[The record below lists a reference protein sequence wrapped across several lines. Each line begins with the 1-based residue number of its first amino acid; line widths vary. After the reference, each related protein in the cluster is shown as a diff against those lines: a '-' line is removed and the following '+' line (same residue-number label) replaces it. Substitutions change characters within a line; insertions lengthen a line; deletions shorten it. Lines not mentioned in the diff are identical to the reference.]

1 MMFAPILLAVAAPTA
16 PVAFESTS
24 PVAYLIDFSSGAT
37 LYARDADRRIPTASM
52 AKMMTAWVAFEAI
65 KAGEL
70 KSKQTFSVKDATW
83 TKWNNTG
90 SSMFLKVRENVS
102 VENLLHGVLTVSG
115 NDAAVVLAEGIAG
128 TETLF
133 AKRMTAEAKR
143 LGMKNS
149 QFGTANGWPDNG
161 GTYSTA
167 HDLALLA
174 NRIVTDHPALFRQ
187 YFSQQNFTWNGVTQA
202 NRNPLLGAIA
212 GADGMKTGH
221 SDEAGYC
228 LVGTVQQG
236 KRRLLLVI
244 AGLPTQAARIN
255 EARSLMQWG
264 FDAWE
269 SKPLF
274 SGGRFVTEI
283 PVQLGDHSKVKLI
296 APRDL
301 AATLPKGSSKP
312 ISLMILY
319 KGPVR
324 APFAKGTEL
333 AQLVAKLPDG
343 SKQIMP
349 LIASESVGTASFFGR
364 AWNGVKGV
372 VGA

>member
-1 MMFAPILLAVAAPTA
+1 MMFAPILLMAAAPAA
-16 PVAFESTS
+16 PVAYESAA
-24 PVAYLIDFSSGAT
+24 PVAYLVDFSSGAT
-37 LYARDADRRIPTASM
+37 LFARDADRRIPTASM

-65 KAGEL
+65 KAGKL
-70 KSKQTFSVKDATW
+70 KPKQTFTIRDATW

-90 SSMFLKVRENVS
+90 SSMFLKVRDEVS
-102 VENLLHGVLTVSG
+102 VENLLHGILTVSG

-128 TETLF
+128 SEAEF

-149 QFGTANGWPDNG
+149 RFGTANGWPDEG
-161 GTYSTA
+161 VTYSTA
-167 HDLALLA
+167 LDLALLA
-174 NRIVTDHPALFRQ
+174 NQIVTDHPALFHQ
-187 YFSQQNFTWNGVTQA
+187 YFSQQSFTWNNVTQP

-228 LVGTVQQG
+228 LVGTAQQG

-255 EARSLMQWG
+255 EARNIMQWG
-264 FDAWE
+264 FDAWR

-274 SGGRFVTEI
+274 ARGKFVAEI
-283 PVQLGDHSKVKLI
+283 PVQLGDRSRIKLI

-312 ISLMILY
+312 ISLTVRY
-319 KGPVR
+319 NGPVR
-324 APFAKGTEL
+324 APFAKGAEL

-343 SKQIMP
+343 SKQVMP
-349 LIASESVGTASFFGR
+349 LVAAESVGTADFFDR
-364 AWNGVKGV
+364 AWNGAKTL

>member
-1 MMFAPILLAVAAPTA
+1 MFASILLASAAPAA
-16 PVAFESTS
+16 PVAFESAA
-24 PVAYLIDFSSGAT
+24 PVAYLQDVSSGAA
-37 LYARDADRRIPTASM
+37 LYSRDANRRIPTASM

-65 KAGEL
+65 KAGKL
-70 KSKQTFSVKDATW
+70 KPNQTFPVKDATW

-90 SSMFLKVRENVS
+90 SSMFLKLGEDVS
-102 VENLLHGVLTVSG
+102 VENLLHGILTVSG
-115 NDAAVVLAEGIAG
+115 NDASVVLAEGMAG
-128 TETLF
+128 TEAEF

-143 LGMKNS
+143 LGMKDS
-149 QFGTANGWPDNG
+149 RFGTANGWPDEG
-161 GTYSTA
+161 QTYSTA

-187 YFSQQNFTWNGVTQA
+187 YFGQRNFTWNGVTQA

-228 LVGTVQQG
+228 LVGTVLQG

-244 AGLPTQAARIN
+244 AGLPTQAARID
-255 EARSLMQWG
+255 EARSMMKWG
-264 FDAWE
+264 FDAWQA
-269 SKPLF
+269 KPLF
-274 SGGRFVTEI
+274 ARNRVVTEV
-283 PVQLGDHSKVKLI
+283 PVQLGDKSKIRLI

-301 AATLPKGSSKP
+301 AATLPKGSTKP
-312 ISLMILY
+312 ISLTIRY

-333 AQLVAKLPDG
+333 AQLVVKLPDG
-343 SKQIMP
+343 SRQLMP
-349 LIASESVGTASFFGR
+349 LVAAESVGTAGFFGR
-364 AWNGVKGV
+364 AWNGMKTL

>member
-1 MMFAPILLAVAAPTA
+1 MFAPILLMAAAPAA
-16 PVAFESTS
+16 PVAYESAA
-24 PVAYLIDFSSGAT
+24 PVAYLADFSSGAT
-37 LYARDADRRIPTASM
+37 LFARDADRRIPTASM

-65 KAGEL
+65 KAGKL
-70 KSKQTFSVKDATW
+70 KPKQTFTIRDATW

-90 SSMFLKVRENVS
+90 SSMFLKVRDEVS
-102 VENLLHGVLTVSG
+102 VENLLHGILTVSG
-115 NDAAVVLAEGIAG
+115 NDAAVVLAEGMAG
-128 TETLF
+128 SEAEF

-149 QFGTANGWPDNG
+149 HFGTANGWPDEG
-161 GTYSTA
+161 ITYSTA
-167 HDLALLA
+167 LDLALLA
-174 NRIVTDHPALFRQ
+174 NRIVTDHPALFHQ
-187 YFSQQNFTWNGVTQA
+187 YFSQQSFTWNNVTQP

-255 EARSLMQWG
+255 EARNMMQWG
-264 FDAWE
+264 FDAWQ

-274 SGGRFVTEI
+274 ARGRFVAEI
-283 PVQLGDHSKVKLI
+283 PVQLGDRSRIKLI

-312 ISLMILY
+312 ISLTVRY
-319 KGPVR
+319 SGPVR
-324 APFAKGTEL
+324 APFAKGAEL

-343 SKQIMP
+343 SQQVMP
-349 LIASESVGTASFFGR
+349 LVAAESVGTADFFGR
-364 AWNGVKGV
+364 AWNGVKSLV
-372 VGA
+372 EA

>member
-1 MMFAPILLAVAAPTA
+1 MFAPLLLMAAAPAA
-16 PVAFESTS
+16 PVAYESAA
-24 PVAYLIDFSSGAT
+24 PVAYLIDSSSGAV
-37 LYARDADRRIPTASM
+37 LYSRDSERRIPTASM

-65 KAGEL
+65 KAEKL
-70 KSKQTFSVKDATW
+70 KPKQTFPVNDATW

-90 SSMFLKVRENVS
+90 SSMFLKVREDVS
-102 VENLLHGVLTVSG
+102 VENLLHGILTVSG
-115 NDAAVVLAEGIAG
+115 NDASVVLAEGMAG
-128 TETLF
+128 TETAF

-149 QFGTANGWPDNG
+149 RFGTANGWPDKG

-167 HDLALLA
+167 QDLALLA

-187 YFSQQNFTWNGVTQA
+187 YFGQNSFTWNGVTQA

-228 LVGTVQQG
+228 LVGSVMQG
-236 KRRLLLVI
+236 QRRLLLVI
-244 AGLPTQAARIN
+244 AGLPSQAARIN
-255 EARSLMQWG
+255 EARNMMKWG
-264 FDAWE
+264 FDAWQ

-274 SGGRFVTEI
+274 ARGRTVAEI
-283 PVQLGDHSKVKLI
+283 PVQLGDQSRIRLI

-301 AATLPKGSSKP
+301 AATLPKGSAKP
-312 ISLMILY
+312 ISLTIRY

-324 APFAKGTEL
+324 APIAKGAEL

-343 SKQIMP
+343 SKQMMP
-349 LIASESVGTASFFGR
+349 LVAAETVGTAGFIGR
-364 AWNGVKGV
+364 AWNGVKTL

>member
-1 MMFAPILLAVAAPTA
+1 MFAQILLAATAPAA
-16 PVAFESTS
+16 PVAYDSAA
-24 PVAYLIDFSSGAT
+24 PVAYLFDFSSGAV
-37 LYARDADRRIPTASM
+37 LHSRDAERRIPTASM

-65 KAGEL
+65 KSGKL
-70 KSKQTFSVKDATW
+70 KPKQTFPVKDATW

-90 SSMFLKVRENVS
+90 SSMFLKVREDVS
-102 VENLLHGVLTVSG
+102 VENLLHGILTVSG
-115 NDAAVVLAEGIAG
+115 NDASVVLAEGMAG
-128 TETLF
+128 TEAEF
-133 AKRMTAEAKR
+133 AKRMTAEAKQ

-149 QFGTANGWPDNG
+149 RFGTANGWPDKG
-161 GTYSTA
+161 ATYSTA

-174 NRIVTDHPALFRQ
+174 SRIVTDHPALFRQ
-187 YFSQQNFTWNGVTQA
+187 YFGQSSFTWNDVTQA

-228 LVGTVQQG
+228 VVGTVMQG

-255 EARSLMQWG
+255 EARSLMKWG
-264 FDAWE
+264 FDAWQA
-269 SKPLF
+269 KPLF
-274 SGGRFVTEI
+274 ARGRTVAEI
-283 PVQLGDHSKVKLI
+283 PVQLGDQIRVRLI

-301 AATLPKGSSKP
+301 AATLPKGTAKLSS
-312 ISLMILY
+312 LTVRY

-343 SKQIMP
+343 STQVMP
-349 LIASESVGTASFFGR
+349 LVAAESVGTADFFGR
-364 AWNGVKGV
+364 AWNGAKNL

>member
-1 MMFAPILLAVAAPTA
+1 MMFAPFLLAAATPVA
-16 PVAFESTS
+16 PVAYESAA
-24 PVAYLIDFSSGAT
+24 PVAYLIDVSSGAT

-65 KAGEL
+65 KAGKIKPEQ
-70 KSKQTFSVKDATW
+70 KFVIKDTTW

-90 SSMFLKVRENVS
+90 SSMFLKLRDEVS
-102 VENLLHGVLTVSG
+102 VENLLHGILTVSG
-115 NDAAVVLAEGIAG
+115 NDASVVLAEGMAG
-128 TETLF
+128 TEAEF

-149 QFGTANGWPDNG
+149 RFGTANGWPDEG
-161 GTYSTA
+161 VTYSTA
-167 HDLALLA
+167 HDLSLLA
-174 NRIVTDHPALFRQ
+174 NRIVTDHPALFKQ
-187 YFSQQNFTWNGVTQA
+187 YFRQRSFTWNGVTQA

-244 AGLPTQAARIN
+244 AGLPTQAARIS
-255 EARSLMQWG
+255 EARNMMQWG
-264 FDAWE
+264 FDAWQ

-274 SGGRFVTEI
+274 ARGRFVADI
-283 PVQLGDHSKVKLI
+283 PVQLGDKSRIRLI

-301 AATLPKGSSKP
+301 AATMPKGSDKP
-312 ISLMILY
+312 ISLAIRY

-324 APFAKGTEL
+324 APFRKGAEI
-333 AQLVAKLPDG
+333 AQLVAKMPDG
-343 SKQIMP
+343 SQQVMP
-349 LIASESVGTASFFGR
+349 LVAAENVGTAGFLGR
-364 AWNGVKGV
+364 AWNGVKSV
-372 VGA
+372 IGA

>member
-1 MMFAPILLAVAAPTA
+1 MFAPILLMAAAPAA
-16 PVAFESTS
+16 PVAYESTA
-24 PVAYLIDFSSGAT
+24 PVAYLIDFSSGAV
-37 LYARDADRRIPTASM
+37 LYSREAERRIPTASM

-65 KAGEL
+65 KAGKL
-70 KSKQTFSVKDATW
+70 KSKQTFPVKDATW

-90 SSMFLKVRENVS
+90 SSMFLKIGEDVS
-102 VENLLHGVLTVSG
+102 VENLLHGILTVSG
-115 NDAAVVLAEGIAG
+115 NDASVVLAEGMAG
-128 TETLF
+128 TEAEF
-133 AKRMTAEAKR
+133 AKRMTTEAKR

-149 QFGTANGWPDNG
+149 RFGTANGWPDSG
-161 GTYSTA
+161 ATYSTA

-174 NRIVTDHPALFRQ
+174 NRIVTDHPTLFRQ
-187 YFSQQNFTWNGVTQA
+187 YFGQPSFTWNGVTQG

-228 LVGTVQQG
+228 LAGTVQQG

-255 EARSLMQWG
+255 EARNMMKWG
-264 FDAWE
+264 FEAFQ

-274 SGGRFVTEI
+274 SRGRFVTNI
-283 PVQLGDHSKVKLI
+283 PVQLGDRSTVRLI

-301 AATLPKGSSKP
+301 AATLRKGLAKP
-312 ISLMILY
+312 ISLTVRY

-333 AQLVAKLPDG
+333 AQLVATLPDG
-343 SKQIMP
+343 SKQLMP
-349 LIASESVGTASFFGR
+349 LVAAEKIGSAGFVGR
-364 AWNGVKGV
+364 AWNGVKSM

>member
-1 MMFAPILLAVAAPTA
+1 MMFASILLAATSPAA
-16 PVAFESTS
+16 PVAYESAA
-24 PVAYLIDFSSGAT
+24 PVAYLIDFSSGAV
-37 LYARDADRRIPTASM
+37 LFSRDADRRIPTASM

-65 KAGEL
+65 KSGKL
-70 KSKQTFSVKDATW
+70 KPKQTFPVKDATW

-90 SSMFLKVRENVS
+90 SSMFLKVREDVS
-102 VENLLHGVLTVSG
+102 VENLLHGILTVSG
-115 NDAAVVLAEGIAG
+115 NDASVVLAEGIAG
-128 TETLF
+128 TEAAF

-143 LGMKNS
+143 LGMENS
-149 QFGTANGWPDNG
+149 RFGTANGWPDDG

-187 YFSQQNFTWNGVTQA
+187 YFGQRNFTWNGVTQA

-228 LVGTVQQG
+228 LIGTVMQG
-236 KRRLLLVI
+236 RRRLLLVI

-255 EARSLMQWG
+255 EARNMMNWG
-264 FDAWE
+264 FEAFQ

-274 SGGRFVTEI
+274 VRGRTVTEI
-283 PVQLGDHSKVKLI
+283 PVQLGDQSSIRVI
-296 APRDL
+296 APRNL
-301 AATLPKGSSKP
+301 AATLPKGEEKP
-312 ISLMILY
+312 IRLTVRY

-324 APFAKGTEL
+324 APFIKGTEL
-333 AQLVAKLPDG
+333 AQLVAILPDG
-343 SKQIMP
+343 SKQVMP
-349 LIASESVGTASFFGR
+349 LVAVESVGKADFFGR
-364 AWNGVKGV
+364 AWNGAKTL

>member
-1 MMFAPILLAVAAPTA
+1 MFAPLLLVAAAPAA
-16 PVAFESTS
+16 PVAYESAA
-24 PVAYLIDFSSGAT
+24 PVAYLIDSSSGAV
-37 LYARDADRRIPTASM
+37 LYSRDSERRIPTASM

-65 KAGEL
+65 KAEKL
-70 KSKQTFSVKDATW
+70 KPKQTFPVNDATW

-90 SSMFLKVRENVS
+90 SSMFLKVREDVS
-102 VENLLHGVLTVSG
+102 VENLLHGILTVSG
-115 NDAAVVLAEGIAG
+115 NDASVVLAEGMAG
-128 TETLF
+128 TETAF

-149 QFGTANGWPDNG
+149 RFGTANGWPDKG

-167 HDLALLA
+167 QDLALLA

-187 YFSQQNFTWNGVTQA
+187 YFGQNSFTWNGVTQA

-228 LVGTVQQG
+228 LVGSVMQG
-236 KRRLLLVI
+236 QRRLLLVI
-244 AGLPTQAARIN
+244 AGLPSQAARIN
-255 EARSLMQWG
+255 EARNMMKWG
-264 FDAWE
+264 FEAWQ

-274 SGGRFVTEI
+274 ARGRTVAEI
-283 PVQLGDHSKVKLI
+283 PVQLGDQSRIRLI

-301 AATLPKGSSKP
+301 AATLPKGSAKP
-312 ISLMILY
+312 ISLTIRY

-324 APFAKGTEL
+324 APIAKGAEL

-343 SKQIMP
+343 SKQMMP
-349 LIASESVGTASFFGR
+349 LVAAESVGTADFFGR
-364 AWNGVKGV
+364 AWNGAKNL

>member
-1 MMFAPILLAVAAPTA
+1 MYVPILLAVAAPAT
-16 PVAFESTS
+16 PVAFESNA
-24 PVAYLIDFSSGAT
+24 PVAYLIDFSSGAI
-37 LYARDADRRIPTASM
+37 LYSRDADRRIPTASM

-65 KAGEL
+65 KSGKL
-70 KSKQTFSVKDATW
+70 KPKQTFPVKDATW

-90 SSMFLKVRENVS
+90 SSMFLKVLEDVS
-102 VENLLHGVLTVSG
+102 VQDLLHGILTVSG
-115 NDAAVVLAEGIAG
+115 NDASVVLAEGMAG
-128 TETLF
+128 TEAEF
-133 AKRMTAEAKR
+133 AERMTAEAKR

-149 QFGTANGWPDNG
+149 RFGTANGWPDNG
-161 GTYSTA
+161 ETYSTA

-187 YFSQQNFTWNGVTQA
+187 YFGQRNFTWNGVTQA

-228 LVGTVQQG
+228 LVGTVMQG

-255 EARSLMQWG
+255 EARNMMKWG
-264 FDAWE
+264 FDAFQ

-274 SGGRFVTEI
+274 ARGRFVTDI
-283 PVQLGDHSKVKLI
+283 PVQLGDQSSVRLI

-301 AATLPKGSSKP
+301 AATLPKGSAKP
-312 ISLMILY
+312 ISLTVQY
-319 KGPVR
+319 NGPIK
-324 APFAKGTEL
+324 APFTKGTEL

-343 SKQIMP
+343 SKQVMP
-349 LIASESVGTASFFGR
+349 LVAAESVGTAGFFGR
-364 AWNGVKGV
+364 AWNGVKTL

>member
-1 MMFAPILLAVAAPTA
+1 MFVSLLLAIAAPAA
-16 PVAFESTS
+16 PAAYESTA
-24 PVAYLIDFSSGAT
+24 PVAYLIDFSSGAV
-37 LYARDADRRIPTASM
+37 LFSRGADRQIPTASM
-52 AKMMTAWVAFEAI
+52 AKMMTAWVAFEAM
-65 KAGEL
+65 KAGKL
-70 KSKQTFSVKDATW
+70 KPKHTYPVKDATW
-83 TKWNNTG
+83 KKWNNTG
-90 SSMFLKVRENVS
+90 SSMFLKVREDVS
-102 VENLLHGVLTVSG
+102 VDNLLHGMLTVSG
-115 NDAAVVLAEGIAG
+115 NDASVVLAEGIAG
-128 TETLF
+128 TEAEF

-149 QFGTANGWPDNG
+149 RFGTANGWPDSG
-161 GTYSTA
+161 ATHSTA

-174 NRIVTDHPALFRQ
+174 NRIVTDHPALFHQ
-187 YFSQQNFTWNGVTQA
+187 YFGQRSFTWNGVTQT

-228 LVGTVQQG
+228 LVGTVKQG

-244 AGLPTQAARIN
+244 AGLPTQAARIH
-255 EARSLMQWG
+255 EARNMMKWG
-264 FDAWE
+264 FEAWQP
-269 SKPLF
+269 KPLF
-274 SGGRFVTEI
+274 ARGRTVAEI
-283 PVQLGDHSKVKLI
+283 PVQLGDQSRIRLI

-301 AATLPKGSSKP
+301 AATLPKGSANP
-312 ISLMILY
+312 ISLAVRY

-349 LIASESVGTASFFGR
+349 LVAAESVGTADFFGR
-364 AWNGVKGV
+364 AWNGAKNL

>member
-1 MMFAPILLAVAAPTA
+1 MIFAPILLAVAAPA
-16 PVAFESTS
+16 ALVAYESAA
-24 PVAYLIDFSSGAT
+24 PVAYLIDFSSGAV
-37 LYARDADRRIPTASM
+37 LYSRDADRRIPTASM

-65 KAGEL
+65 KAGKL
-70 KSKQTFSVKDATW
+70 KPKQMFPVKDATW

-90 SSMFLKVRENVS
+90 SSMFLKVGEDVS
-102 VENLLHGVLTVSG
+102 VENLLHGILTVSG
-115 NDAAVVLAEGIAG
+115 NDASVVLAEGMTG
-128 TETLF
+128 TEIEF
-133 AKRMTAEAKR
+133 ATRMTAEAKR
-143 LGMKNS
+143 LGMKNTR
-149 QFGTANGWPDNG
+149 FGTANGWPDNG

-167 HDLALLA
+167 QDLALLA

-187 YFSQQNFTWNGVTQA
+187 YFDQRDFTWNGVTQA
-202 NRNPLLGAIA
+202 NRNPLLGAIT

-228 LVGTVQQG
+228 LVGTVMQG

-244 AGLPTQAARIN
+244 AGLPTQAARID
-255 EARSLMQWG
+255 EARNIMNWG
-264 FDAWE
+264 FEAFQ

-274 SGGRFVTEI
+274 IRGRFVTDI
-283 PVQLGDHSKVKLI
+283 PVQLGAQSRIRLI

-301 AATLPKGSSKP
+301 AATLPNGSTKP
-312 ISLMILY
+312 ISLTVRY
-319 KGPVR
+319 NGPIK

-343 SKQIMP
+343 SMQVMP
-349 LIASESVGTASFFGR
+349 LVAAESVGTAGFFGR
-364 AWNGVKGV
+364 AWNGVKTL

>member
-1 MMFAPILLAVAAPTA
+1 MFVPILLAVAAPAA
-16 PVAFESTS
+16 PVAYESTA
-24 PVAYLIDFSSGAT
+24 PVAYLIDFSSGAI
-37 LYARDADRRIPTASM
+37 LYSRDADRRIPTASM

-65 KAGEL
+65 KAGKL
-70 KSKQTFSVKDATW
+70 KSKQSFPVRDETW

-90 SSMFLKVRENVS
+90 SSMFLKVKEDVS
-102 VENLLHGVLTVSG
+102 VENLLHGILTVSG
-115 NDAAVVLAEGIAG
+115 NDASVVLAEGMAG
-128 TETLF
+128 TEAEF

-149 QFGTANGWPDNG
+149 RFGTANGWPDEG
-161 GTYSTA
+161 VTYSTA

-174 NRIVTDHPALFRQ
+174 NRIVTDHPVLFRQ
-187 YFSQQNFTWNGVTQA
+187 YFGQRNFTWNGVTQA
-202 NRNPLLGAIA
+202 NRNPLLGAIS

-228 LVGTVQQG
+228 LVGTVLQG

-244 AGLPTQAARIN
+244 AGLPSQTARIS
-255 EARSLMQWG
+255 EARNMMQWG
-264 FDAWE
+264 FNAWQ

-274 SGGRFVTEI
+274 ARGKAVAEI
-283 PVQLGDHSKVKLI
+283 PVQLGDKSRIRLI

-301 AATLPKGSSKP
+301 AATLPKGSVKP
-312 ISLMILY
+312 VSLTIRY

-324 APFAKGTEL
+324 APFAEGAEL

-343 SKQIMP
+343 SKQVMP
-349 LIASESVGTASFFGR
+349 LVAAEGVGTASFFGR
-364 AWNGVKGV
+364 AWNGAKSM

>member
-1 MMFAPILLAVAAPTA
+1 MFAPILLAATATAAPDA
-16 PVAFESTS
+16 YESAA
-24 PVAYLIDFSSGAT
+24 PVAYLVDFSSGAI
-37 LYARDADRRIPTASM
+37 LFSRDADRRIPTASM

-65 KAGEL
+65 KAGKL
-70 KSKQTFSVKDATW
+70 KPNQTFLVKDATW

-90 SSMFLKVRENVS
+90 SSMFLKVDDDVS
-102 VENLLHGVLTVSG
+102 VENLLQGILTVSG
-115 NDAAVVLAEGIAG
+115 NDASVVLAEGMAG
-128 TETLF
+128 TETKF
-133 AKRMTAEAKR
+133 AERMTAEAKR

-149 QFGTANGWPDNG
+149 RFGTANGWPDKG
-161 GTYSTA
+161 ATYSTA

-174 NRIVTDHPALFRQ
+174 NRIITDHPALFRQ
-187 YFSQQNFTWNGVTQA
+187 YFGQSSFTWNNVTQA
-202 NRNPLLGAIA
+202 NRNPLIGAIA

-236 KRRLLLVI
+236 KRRLVLVI
-244 AGLPTQAARIN
+244 AGLPSQAARIN
-255 EARSLMQWG
+255 EARSLMKWG
-264 FDAWE
+264 FDAWQA
-269 SKPLF
+269 KPLF
-274 SGGRFVTEI
+274 ARGRTVAEI
-283 PVQLGDHSKVKLI
+283 PVQLGDQSRITLI

-301 AATLPKGSSKP
+301 AATLPKGNAKP
-312 ISLMILY
+312 ITLTVRY

-333 AQLVAKLPDG
+333 AQLVASLPDG

-349 LIASESVGTASFFGR
+349 LVAAESVGTADFFGR
-364 AWNGVKGV
+364 AWNGAKSL

>member
-1 MMFAPILLAVAAPTA
+1 MFAPILLAVTAPAA
-16 PVAFESTS
+16 PVAYESAA
-24 PVAYLIDFSSGAT
+24 PVAYLIDFSSGAI
-37 LYARDADRRIPTASM
+37 LYSRDADRRIPTASM

-65 KAGEL
+65 KAGKL
-70 KSKQTFSVKDATW
+70 KPKQTFPVKDATW

-90 SSMFLKVRENVS
+90 SSMFLKAGEDVS
-102 VENLLHGVLTVSG
+102 VENLLYGMLIVSG
-115 NDAAVVLAEGIAG
+115 NDASVVLAEGMAG
-128 TETLF
+128 TEAAF
-133 AKRMTAEAKR
+133 AKRMSAEAKR

-149 QFGTANGWPDNG
+149 RFGTANGWPDAG
-161 GTYSTA
+161 YTYSTA

-174 NRIVTDHPALFRQ
+174 NRIMTDHPELYRQ
-187 YFSQQNFTWNGVTQA
+187 YFGQPSFTWNKVTQA
-202 NRNPLLGAIA
+202 NRNPLLGAIV

-228 LVGTVQQG
+228 LVGTVMQE

-255 EARSLMQWG
+255 EARSMMKWG
-264 FDAWE
+264 FDAWQ

-274 SGGRFVTEI
+274 ARGWTVAEI
-283 PVQLGDHSKVKLI
+283 PVQLGEQTRIRLI

-301 AATLPKGSSKP
+301 AATLPKGSAKP
-312 ISLMILY
+312 ISLIVRY

-324 APFAKGTEL
+324 APFAKGTQL
-333 AQLVAKLPDG
+333 AQLVVKLSDG

-349 LIASESVGTASFFGR
+349 LVAAEGVGTTGFFGR
-364 AWNGVKGV
+364 AWNGAKSL

>member
-1 MMFAPILLAVAAPTA
+1 
-16 PVAFESTS
+16 
-24 PVAYLIDFSSGAT
+24 
-37 LYARDADRRIPTASM
+37 
-52 AKMMTAWVAFEAI
+52 MTAWVAFEAI
-65 KAGEL
+65 KAGKL
-70 KSKQTFSVKDATW
+70 KPKQTFQVKDATW

-90 SSMFLKVRENVS
+90 SSMFLKVREDVS
-102 VENLLHGVLTVSG
+102 VQDLLHGILTVSG
-115 NDAAVVLAEGIAG
+115 NDASVVLAEGIAG
-128 TETLF
+128 TEADF

-149 QFGTANGWPDNG
+149 RFGTANGWPDEG

-187 YFSQQNFTWNGVTQA
+187 YFGQHNLTWNGVTQT

-228 LVGTVQQG
+228 LVGTVMQG

-255 EARSLMQWG
+255 EARNMMKWG
-264 FDAWE
+264 FDAFQ

-274 SGGRFVTEI
+274 ARGRFVTDI
-283 PVQLGDHSKVKLI
+283 PVQLGDQSLIRVI

-301 AATLPKGSSKP
+301 AATLPKGEEKP
-312 ISLMILY
+312 IRLTVRY

-324 APFAKGTEL
+324 APFIKGAEL
-333 AQLVAKLPDG
+333 AQLVATLPDG
-343 SKQIMP
+343 SKQEMP
-349 LIASESVGTASFFGR
+349 LIAAESVDKADFFGR
-364 AWNGVKGV
+364 AWNGAKKL

>member
-1 MMFAPILLAVAAPTA
+1 MFASILLTASAPAAPVTY
-16 PVAFESTS
+16 ESAA
-24 PVAYLIDFSSGAT
+24 PVAYLIDFSSGAA
-37 LYARDADRRIPTASM
+37 LYSRDADRRIPTASM

-65 KAGEL
+65 KSGTL
-70 KSKQTFSVKDATW
+70 KPKQMFPVKDATW

-90 SSMFLKVRENVS
+90 SSMFLKVREDVS
-102 VENLLHGVLTVSG
+102 VQDLLHGILTVSG
-115 NDAAVVLAEGIAG
+115 NDASVVLAEGMAG
-128 TETLF
+128 TEAKF
-133 AKRMTAEAKR
+133 AKHMTAEAKR

-149 QFGTANGWPDNG
+149 RFGTANGWPDEG

-167 HDLALLA
+167 YDLALLA

-187 YFSQQNFTWNGVTQA
+187 YFGQRNFTWNGVTQA

-228 LVGTVQQG
+228 LVGTVQKG

-255 EARSLMQWG
+255 EARSLMKWG
-264 FDAWE
+264 FDAWQ

-274 SGGRFVTEI
+274 ARGLSVAEI
-283 PVQLGDHSKVKLI
+283 PVQLGDQSWIRLI

-301 AATLPKGSSKP
+301 AATLPKGSNRP
-312 ISLMILY
+312 ISLTIRY

-333 AQLVAKLPDG
+333 AQLVAKLPNG
-343 SKQIMP
+343 SKQVMP
-349 LIASESVGTASFFGR
+349 LVAAESVGTANFFGR
-364 AWNGVKGV
+364 AWNGVKSL